1 MPPPRRRERL
11 ARCPSRS
18 RPGTAGLLLFL
29 ALAVLCACSGVEEK
43 RIRELLNEKGFGSR
57 SQGVATLENYISG
70 GDGVVFFLDPNQIV
84 QPGYEQLALLAAPQ
98 QVGID
103 GTIHIPYIGNVPV
116 LGLTERELEDLVQE
130 QLQGL
135 FQNQIQLTAR
145 IVNQGKAFYAFGE
158 ARRKGRLPLV
168 KADLTF
174 LEAISVVGT
183 TRLANI
189 GRIHLIR
196 PDAQNPLDV
205 EINLREMVLTG
216 NTTYNIE
223 LRDND
228 IIYVPPTLIGL
239 ITRFI
244 EKLLAPVAVIS
255 RALFGFSNVEFAYE
269 RLFEDNVGP
278 YRFRF

>member
-1 MPPPRRRERL
+1 VR
-11 ARCPSRS
+11 
-18 RPGTAGLLLFL
+18 FL
-29 ALAVLCACSGVEEK
+29 AVVGIAALCACSGVEEK

-57 SQGVATLENYISG
+57 SQGVATLENYVSG

-103 GTIHIPYIGNVPV
+103 GTIHVPYIGNVPV
-116 LGLTERELEDLVQE
+116 LGLTERELENLVQE

-158 ARRKGRLPLV
+158 ARRKGRLPLT
-168 KADLTF
+168 KPDLTF
-174 LEAISVVGT
+174 LEAIAIIGT
-183 TRLANI
+183 TPLANI

-205 EINLREMVLTG
+205 EINFREMILTG

-228 IIYVPPTLIGL
+228 IVYVPATVIGV
-239 ITRFI
+239 ITRFLQ
-244 EKLLAPVAVIS
+244 KLLTPIAVIS
-255 RALFGFSNVEFAYE
+255 RAFFGFTNVEFAYE
-269 RLFEDNVGP
+269 RLFDSTNTP
-278 YRFRF
+278 YYRF